1 MSFILDALKKSE
13 NERQKQSGPAL
24 FEVKVAPPARRF
36 PVWAIVVGVLLGVNL
51 VVLIAVLLMRDRQD
65 PAVQDVKARIAANA
79 RGAAAN
85 TGPGSGST
93 APAPEPTTA
102 LAPGAAP
109 TIPAGAYPAAPG
121 ADVTSGLASTAP
133 AGGATLGSDGLPV
146 ATGTVQAAAPGSTGA
161 STRFNPP
168 LVEEDPADF
177 EDTPARPRGAP
188 INPADYMPATA
199 GPPAQPSGMPQPSGY
214 PMTAG
219 NGPAAPPGRAGPSNV
234 RTASAIP
241 SRDDLMASGMGD
253 LPPASLSLHVY
264 DRNPAARFVFV
275 NGTRAKEG
283 DTLPN
288 GLRVD
293 EITPEGTVLSYRGS
307 RFLVPIQ

>member
-24 FEVKVAPPARRF
+24 FEVKVASPARRF
-36 PVWAIVVGVLLGVNL
+36 PVWAIVVGALLGVNL

-65 PAVQDVKARIAANA
+65 PAVQDVQARIAANA

-85 TGPGSGST
+85 TGPGSGGST
-93 APAPEPTTA
+93 TPEPTAT
-102 LAPGAAP
+102 LAPGAMP
-109 TIPAGAYPAAPG
+109 TASAGAYPAAPG
-121 ADVTSGLASTAP
+121 SDPTSGLAGTAP
-133 AGGATLGSDGLPV
+133 AGGATLGSDGLPI
-146 ATGTVQAAAPGSTGA
+146 ATGTLQASPGTTDTP
-161 STRFNPP
+161 TRFNPP

-177 EDTPARPRGAP
+177 EDAPARPRGAP

-199 GPPAQPSGMPQPSGY
+199 GPPPAQASGMPQPSGY

-219 NGPAAPPGRAGPSNV
+219 SGPAAPPGRGAGPSNV

-264 DRNPAARFVFV
+264 DKNPAARFVFV

-293 EITPEGTVLSYRGS
+293 EITAEGTVLSYRGS